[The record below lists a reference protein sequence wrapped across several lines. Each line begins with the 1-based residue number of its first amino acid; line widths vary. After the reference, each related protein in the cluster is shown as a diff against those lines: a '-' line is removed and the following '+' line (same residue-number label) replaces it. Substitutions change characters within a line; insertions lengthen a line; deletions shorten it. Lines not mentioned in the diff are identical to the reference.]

1 MLHVLDCIHNEKV
14 ELEIRSIEKTR
25 VDLFE
30 KLQRA
35 STVSEYLSSFLKGLS
50 GLEMLDKIQTN
61 QRLKILDIGFGRG
74 ETSLYLK
81 SQGHDVHA
89 VEPSLLNCQLLQA
102 ASRKYDLPI
111 SIYQG
116 TIEHFDQIEEQ
127 GFDLCLF
134 NSSLHHCDDPLKAVS
149 ICREKLNLSGRVIA
163 LNEPILKFY
172 RSKKWFFKRLEQDPI
187 SLGHYGGNEHIY
199 YYSEYIQMFKNAGF
213 ESVEGLFHIK
223 YQHPRIILLEDILR
237 KVDGKYVHSDKRVLF
252 KFCVFLFLKNL
263 YVKPVIKLGKRL
275 SLFSFS
281 FEAKKN
287 SGHI

>member
-1 MLHVLDCIHNEKV
+1 MLHVLDCIHNQKV

-35 STVSEYLSSFLKGLS
+35 SAISDYLFSFLKGLS
-50 GLEMLDKIQTN
+50 GMELLDKIQTN

-81 SQGHDVHA
+81 SQGHIVHS
-89 VEPSLLNCQLLQA
+89 VEPSPLNCQLLQA
-102 ASRKYDLPI
+102 ASCKYELPI

-116 TIEHFDQIEEQ
+116 TMEHFNQVEEQ
-127 GFDLCLF
+127 DFDLCLF
-134 NSSLHHCDDPLKAVS
+134 NSSLHHCDDPLKAIS
-149 ICREKLNLSGRVIA
+149 ICHDKLKPNGRVIA

-172 RSKKWFFKRLEQDPI
+172 RSKKWFFKKLEQDPI

-199 YYSEYIQMFKNAGF
+199 YYHEYIKMFKNAGF
-213 ESVEGLFHIK
+213 ESVEGLLHIK
-223 YQHPRIILLEDILR
+223 HQHPRIILLEDILR
-237 KVDGKYVHSDKRVLF
+237 QTDGKYVHSDKRVLL
-252 KFCVFLFLKNL
+252 KFCAFLLLKGL
-263 YVKPVIKLGKRL
+263 YMKPVIKLGKRL
-275 SLFSFS
+275 SLFSFG

-287 SGHI
+287 SGRI